1 MSQLA
6 NYSLES
12 KSPPSSVQEPTVPLI
27 CIPTSLS
34 GGEYFSLG
42 GGTDDTSHHKQ
53 GFLQPGMG
61 AKLVILDAELCLS
74 TPEYYWLS
82 TGVRSVDHCVEAL
95 CSLEATS
102 TSDKDAEEGLR
113 LLVPSLLKCKK
124 DPDDVE
130 ARHNCHMGVL
140 LAMKSIRGG
149 IPMGG
154 SHAIGHQLGPL
165 GVPHGVTSCIMC
177 PAVMKYNIK
186 HAGDQKLIQEKQKRI
201 LAILWSEPSVADVL
215 EKAGLD
221 DKNDLGDVLR
231 AIIGALDMPSTLKQV
246 GIKEDQIPPLSERA
260 LDDFWAKDN
269 PIPLTEASQVR
280 EILEM
285 VVG

>member
-1 MSQLA
+1 MA
-6 NYSLES
+6 
-12 KSPPSSVQEPTVPLI
+12 
-27 CIPTSLS
+27 
-34 GGEYFSLG
+34 
-42 GGTDDTSHHKQ
+42 GGTDDTTHHKH
-53 GFLQPGMG
+53 GFLKPGMG

-95 CSLEATS
+95 CSLKAT
-102 TSDKDAEEGLR
+102 TVSDKDAEEGLR
-113 LLVPSLLKCKK
+113 LLVPSLLKCQK
-124 DPDDVE
+124 DPNDVE
-130 ARHNCHMGVL
+130 ARHKCQMGVL

-201 LAILWSEPSVADVL
+201 LAILWSESNVADVL
-215 EKAGLD
+215 KREGLTED
-221 DKNDLGDVLR
+221 NDLGDVLGV
-231 AIIGALDMPSTLKQV
+231 IVGALGMPRTLNQV
-246 GIKEDQIPPLSERA
+246 GIKEDQIPPLSKRA
-260 LDDFWAKDN
+260 LDDFWAQDN